1 MNVVCSHIAFS
12 ILHFLHGMCLLDS
25 LIASEASLA
34 ELNRRIQAKGK
45 EPLPMARF
53 RPNIVIAGTEPFA
66 EDRMKVIQIGSVVYH
81 LVASCARCKQSC
93 TDQVVGKV
101 TDEPV
106 STMKDFR
113 QLNPTEPEAVYFA
126 VNAIPAPGSVGQSV
140 HVGDVVKVLQWGEP
154 VWGDP

>member
-1 MNVVCSHIAFS
+1 MCS
-12 ILHFLHGMCLLDS
+12 ILTLLYIFYFLYDIYMFGS

-106 STMKDFR
+106 STMRDFR
-113 QLNPTEPEAVYFA
+113 QLNPTEPDAVYFA
-126 VNAIPAPGSVGQSV
+126 VNAIPAPGSVGQSIK
-140 HVGDVVKVLQWGEP
+140 GR
-154 VWGDP
+154 